1 MLHAFKTKNSLAYP
15 RKCTVTRNRLT
26 SVNVHAAS
34 SWSGTN
40 VSGPEKGHHF
50 LHIDDFSK
58 EELVGML
65 DTAREVKAKFRA
77 RDESFKPFQ
86 GKTMAMIFTK
96 PSMRTRVSFET
107 VRMGRLSSSSSCQS
121 RHPTCLLGRHANT
134 FIFGLIAGFLPPR
147 GTCSLFGTK

>member
-1 MLHAFKTKNSLAYP
+1 MSKMLNAFKAKSSFAYP
-15 RKCTVTRNRLT
+15 RNCKVSRNRT
-26 SVNVHAAS
+26 SSLKIRAAS

-40 VSGPEKGHHF
+40 VCAPEKGHHF

-86 GKTMAMIFTK
+86 GKTLAMIFTK

-107 VRMGRLSSSSSCQS
+107 VRMGCLLLSS
-121 RHPTCLLGRHANT
+121 
-134 FIFGLIAGFLPPR
+134 
-147 GTCSLFGTK
+147 